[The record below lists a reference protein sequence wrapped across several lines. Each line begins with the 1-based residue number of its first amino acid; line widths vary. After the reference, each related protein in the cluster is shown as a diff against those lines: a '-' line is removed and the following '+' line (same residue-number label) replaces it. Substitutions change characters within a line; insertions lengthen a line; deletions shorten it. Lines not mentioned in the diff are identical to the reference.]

1 MVTIPGHKIELEVPL
16 ASFVGMQFFQSKIVI
31 ECICGPPS
39 LACSSSCTAGQGTR
53 RRKTRRGG
61 RKTRRPLPDMTCMF
75 LVLQS
80 KPGQPEEE
88 DRRRADRIR
97 ACFVS
102 IFCIPV
108 VAEATGGIIMHVVHD
123 GSPYM
128 APLCSTRST
137 CSL

>member
-1 MVTIPGHKIELEVPL
+1 MVTDLEVPL
-16 ASFVGMQFFQSKIVI
+16 ASFVGMQLFQSKIVI
-31 ECICGPPS
+31 ECICGPPG

-61 RKTRRPLPDMTCMF
+61 MKSKATASGPLPDRTCMF

-88 DRRRADRIR
+88 DRRRADRKH

-102 IFCIPV
+102 ICCMQV
-108 VAEATGGIIMHVVHD
+108 VAEATGG
-123 GSPYM
+123 
-128 APLCSTRST
+128 
-137 CSL
+137 